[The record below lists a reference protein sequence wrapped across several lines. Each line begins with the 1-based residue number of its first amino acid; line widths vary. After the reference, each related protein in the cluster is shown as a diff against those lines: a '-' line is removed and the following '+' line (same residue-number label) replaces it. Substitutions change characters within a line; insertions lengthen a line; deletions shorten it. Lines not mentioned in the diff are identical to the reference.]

1 MACPENSVSPGGSD
15 QVENCRCNA
24 GQCLFVDPNIYI
36 CDHAHQKGRLQI
48 CHLLL
53 ECFDNFSLPH
63 SRYIPGYVGNDGDT
77 CTACVPGKFKE
88 DIGSTP
94 CDNCKLGAYSSASS
108 ATSKYACTNCSS
120 ISSSK
125 SGEGSSTCHCNAG
138 YSGPD
143 LGPCEPCQQ
152 GKYKDIPGPAP
163 CQDCPAGTYLD
174 SPGASS
180 PSACVSCPA
189 GSTSLPGSSALK
201 DCMCLPVGLCVLT
214 MCVTQKLC

>member
-1 MACPENSVSPGGSD
+1 MEVIKLRIVVAMQVSVCSWTRIST
-15 QVENCRCNA
+15 
-24 GQCLFVDPNIYI
+24 FVIMRIRRADY
-36 CDHAHQKGRLQI
+36 KSF
-48 CHLLL
+48 HLLL
-53 ECFDNFSLPH
+53 KCFDNFSLPH
-63 SRYIPGYVGNDGDT
+63 SQHILGYVGNDGDT
-77 CTACVPGKFKE
+77 CTACVPGTFKE
-88 DIGSTP
+88 DIGSNP
-94 CDNCKLGAYSSASS
+94 CDNCKMGTYSSASS
-108 ATSKYACTNCSS
+108 ATSKYTCTNCSS

-163 CQDCPAGTYLD
+163 CQDCPAGTYLL

-214 MCVTQKLC
+214 MCVTQKLCTQAG